1 MNKKIQT
8 LKYVLLDLLSAMIA
22 WTLFFIYRK
31 YAIDPTVLERIS
43 EITADTNLY
52 LGITIVPLFWLLLYY
67 LAGTYRKVYRKSRLK
82 ELGQTFLVSLVGVT
96 IIFFTL
102 ILDDIIIS
110 YKAYYRSFIALF
122 GLHFTI
128 TYLFRLSLTSL
139 TNYRI
144 HNKIIGFNTLIVGSD
159 DNAVDIYK
167 QISNQEK
174 STGQIFKGFVNVYD
188 NDDYKLAEHL
198 PHLGSYKDLMNIIQA
213 YEIEEVII
221 AIERS
226 ENGIVEQIISD
237 LENIDI
243 IIKIIPKMH
252 DILMGNVKLGGIFE
266 TPLIQISP
274 EVMPTWQQAAKRVFD
289 VVFSLVAIAILSPV
303 YIFTAIMVKL
313 SSPGPVIFSQQRI
326 GKHGK
331 PFMMHKFR
339 SMVKDAEKH
348 GKPQLSSDDDPR
360 ITPFGRYMRKTRLD
374 ELPQFFTVLKGDM
387 SIVGPRPEREY
398 FINKITERAPH
409 YKMLHRIKPGITS
422 WGQVKFGYAENV
434 DEMIERLKYDIL
446 YLENMS
452 LAMDFKILIYTII
465 IVLQG
470 RGK

>member
-1 MNKKIQT
+1 MNKTIQT
-8 LKYVLLDLLSAMIA
+8 LKYVLLDLLSAIIA

-31 YAIDPTVLERIS
+31 YSIDPSIINRIS
-43 EITADTNLY
+43 EITADSNLY
-52 LGITIVPLFWLLLYY
+52 LGITLVPLFWLLIYY

-82 ELGQTFLVSLVGVT
+82 ELGQTFLVSIVGVT

-110 YKAYYRSFIALF
+110 YKSYYRSFLTLF

-128 TYLFRLSLTSL
+128 TYIFRLTLTSI

-144 HNKIIGFNTLIVGSD
+144 HHKIIGFNTLIIGSNE
-159 DNAVDIYK
+159 NAVDIFH
-167 QISNQEK
+167 QINNQEK
-174 STGQIFKGFVNVYD
+174 SSGQIFKGFVNVYENGD
-188 NDDYKLAEHL
+188 SKLNEYL
-198 PHLGSYKDLMNIIQA
+198 PHLGSYKNLLNIINEHQ
-213 YEIEEVII
+213 IEEVII

-226 ENGIVEQIISD
+226 ENGIVEEIISK

-243 IIKIIPKMH
+243 IIKIIPKMD
-252 DILMGNVKLGGIFE
+252 DIVMGAVKLGGIFE

-274 EVMPTWQQAAKRVFD
+274 EVMPTWQQAVKRIFD
-289 VVFSLVAIAILSPV
+289 VFFSTLAIIILSPV

-313 SSPGPVIFSQQRI
+313 SSPGPIIFSQERV

-339 SMVKDAEKH
+339 SMYKDAEKH

-360 ITPFGRYMRKTRLD
+360 ITKFGRYMRKTRLD

-387 SIVGPRPEREY
+387 SLVGPRPERKY
-398 FINKITERAPH
+398 FIELISERAPH
-409 YKMLHRIKPGITS
+409 YRMLHRIKPGITS

-434 DEMIERLKYDIL
+434 DEMVERLKYDIL

-452 LAMDFKILIYTII
+452 LAMDFKILIYTVI

>member
-82 ELGQTFLVSLVGVT
+82 ELGQTFLVSLVGVI

-110 YKAYYRSFIALF
+110 YKAYYRSFLTLF

-198 PHLGSYKDLMNIIQA
+198 PHLGNYKDLMNIIQA

-274 EVMPTWQQAAKRVFD
+274 EVMPTWQQAAKRIFD
-289 VVFSLVAIAILSPV
+289 VAFSLVAIAILSPV
-303 YIFTAIMVKL
+303 YIFTAIMVKI
-313 SSPGPVIFSQQRI
+313 SSPGPVIFSQQRV

-398 FINKITERAPH
+398 FINKIMERAPH

>member
-198 PHLGSYKDLMNIIQA
+198 PHLGSHKDLMNIIQA

>member
-1 MNKKIQT
+1 MNKNIQT
-8 LKYVLLDLLSAMIA
+8 LKYVLLDLISAVIA
-22 WTLFFIYRK
+22 WVLFFIYRK
-31 YAIDPTVLERIS
+31 YSVDPSVLNRMS
-43 EITADTNLY
+43 EITTDTNLY

-67 LAGTYRKVYRKSRLK
+67 LSGNYRKVYRRSRLK
-82 ELGQTFLVSLVGVT
+82 ELGQTLLVTLVGVT

-102 ILDDIIIS
+102 ILDDVIVS
-110 YKAYYRSFIALF
+110 YQSYYRSFLMLF
-122 GLHFTI
+122 GLHFTL
-128 TYLFRLSLTSL
+128 TYSLRLSLTAI

-144 HNKIIGFNTLIVGSD
+144 HHKIIGFNTLLVGSD
-159 DNAVDIYK
+159 DNAVNIYR
-167 QISNQEK
+167 QINKQEK
-174 STGQIFKGFVNVYD
+174 SSGQIFKGFVNVYEHD
-188 NDDYKLAEHL
+188 HYKLEEHL
-198 PHLGSYKDLMNIIQA
+198 PHLGNYKDLMDIIEK
-213 YEIEEVII
+213 YDIEEVII

-226 ENGIVEQIISD
+226 ENGIVEHIISD
-237 LENIDI
+237 MENIDI
-243 IIKIIPKMH
+243 IIKILPKMH

-274 EVMPTWQQAAKRVFD
+274 EVLPPWQQAFKRLFD
-289 VVFSLVAIAILSPV
+289 IIFSLLAIIILSPLFL
-303 YIFTAIMVKL
+303 FTALMVKL
-313 SSPGPVIFSQQRI
+313 SSRGPVIFSQKRI
-326 GKHGK
+326 GKNGK

-339 SMVKDAEKH
+339 SMVKDAEKV

-360 ITPFGRYMRKTRLD
+360 ITKFGRYMRKTRLD

-387 SIVGPRPEREY
+387 SVVGPRPERKY
-398 FINKITERAPH
+398 FIDKIVARAPH

>member
-1 MNKKIQT
+1 MNKNIQT
-8 LKYVLLDLLSAMIA
+8 LKYVLLDLISAMIA
-22 WTLFFIYRK
+22 WILFFIYRK
-31 YAIDPTVLERIS
+31 YSVDPTIINRMS
-43 EITADTNLY
+43 EVTADNNLY

-67 LAGTYRKVYRKSRLK
+67 LSGNYRKVYRKSRLK
-82 ELGQTFLVSLVGVT
+82 ELGQTLLVTLVGVT

-102 ILDDIIIS
+102 ILDDVIVS
-110 YKAYYRSFIALF
+110 YQSYYRSFLTLF
-122 GLHFTI
+122 GLHFTL
-128 TYLFRLSLTSL
+128 TYFLRLSLTAI

-144 HNKIIGFNTLIVGSD
+144 HHKIIGFKTLLVGSD
-159 DNAVDIYK
+159 DNAVDIYH
-167 QISNQEK
+167 QINNQEK
-174 STGQIFKGFVNVYD
+174 SSGQIFKGFVNVYEQD
-188 NDDYKLAEHL
+188 YYKLAEHI
-198 PHLGSYKDLMNIIQA
+198 PHLGSCKNIMEIIEK
-213 YEIEEVII
+213 YDIEEVII

-226 ENGIVEQIISD
+226 ENGIVEEIISD

-274 EVMPTWQQAAKRVFD
+274 EVMPTWQQAFKRLFD
-289 VVFSLVAIAILSPV
+289 VVFSLLAIIVLSPLF
-303 YIFTAIMVKL
+303 IFTAIMVKL
-313 SSPGPVIFSQQRI
+313 SSPGPVIFSQERI

-339 SMVKDAEKH
+339 SMVKDAEKV

-360 ITPFGRYMRKTRLD
+360 ITKFGRYMRKTRLD

-387 SIVGPRPEREY
+387 SIVGPRPERKY
-398 FINKITERAPH
+398 FIDKITERAPH

-434 DEMIERLKYDIL
+434 DEMIDRLKYDIL

>member
-102 ILDDIIIS
+102 ILDDIILS